1 MLTYRTG
8 AAGAPSAT
16 RNMSE
21 HLLQQTLPPEMAAMA
36 EYYEG
41 GLTPPTVAEAAAS
54 RYRERLGTAAT
65 AEPVL
70 LDQLLA
76 EEVERL
82 GEATGRLDLNTAQQ
96 KDMAL
101 RAAGAFVA
109 AGLTSSDDALAAL
122 ARAGHAA
129 DEPALSAAAKEASGE
144 RDYSSAIATL
154 RRDFHAGL
162 AERLGV
168 KPGRSLTPGEIAHL
182 LNGQRA
188 DGGEI
193 AGKKKQAATDSLRVT
208 FGLAKDRLPT
218 MAELEHVLAG
228 RRADG
233 TPLPEGE
240 APRAVRRFQA
250 AFDAPHETLDP
261 KQRDHLLFGLTA
273 TGKALN
279 LRQYQ
284 ARLDRTKTRIGYVD
298 MTFSAPK
305 SVSVAWAFAPTEA
318 ERAMI
323 RQAHRDAI
331 ESVMADVEFHIGR
344 ARRGQGGKGG
354 WEPGAIGW
362 VSFDHYA
369 ARPTVAVVRDLPD
382 GEKQTE
388 LYTLKDSGGRVPG
401 DMQLHTHTAVFNAV
415 LTETGHVGG
424 LDLARLEGRVKEW
437 GALYQAYLATNL
449 RRHGVE
455 MGLDPRTEMARLM
468 DVPEHVSEQFSKRTL
483 GGTAAA
489 RAFAAAQ
496 GLDWDSLDAD
506 RKVGLLKAGVQ
517 NPRENKTDDISDLA
531 AWKRMAEEIGYRH
544 RSVLRPDEIK
554 PVPDLI
560 ERVDQAY
567 RAALPLLAKQF
578 NRRAVIEGADARI
591 SATKGLIAA
600 SVATAEDVNLVT
612 RAFRNRGVHQE
623 GVVTPLIW
631 GKVQGIQRLEKVAIT
646 TGLHEQEEHRLIAR
660 AREAAADRSVA
671 LSDEKINRAIAAL
684 PALDFTNEHGRAQR
698 VVIDKLAQ
706 GGRLAVAIG
715 VAGSG
720 KSTLLKPLVHAW
732 HAEGRTVHGIAL
744 AWRQADDL
752 SDADIPAEKTYA
764 VDAFLRGLAKNRITL
779 DERAVLVIDELSLL
793 GTRQLNAI
801 LDARARYNFQVVAI
815 GDPKQ
820 MQAVEAGPVIDLLQ
834 RALGE
839 DAIPELNRSVR
850 QRNAEDRETTLMFRN
865 GQTEEAVARK
875 AANGTLKLVPGAYEE
890 AVSAVVAL
898 WQERRTANAGRA
910 DYSISISTPT
920 NADAHAM
927 SLALRAKRRELGEI
941 GEDKIT
947 LPATDAGGMEARTF
961 DLALAV
967 GDRVRL
973 FRRTNAVFKSGRA
986 SNIGR
991 NGSVLTVAD
1000 ISTEGLT
1007 LRAASGKKGF
1017 VPFANLRPDGAERV
1031 LLDYGEA
1038 LTTNTAQGSTVS
1050 EHIHALPAGSAL
1062 VSAFGAY
1069 TSGSRHKEQNFIVSS
1084 EGAEREE
1091 VAGRR
1096 PLGDARQ
1103 IESEDLIGNIVRN
1116 FARQPVKEAS
1126 LDLIARAKDLRR
1138 GAVHA
1143 FQESVQPVQAR
1154 RTAGQ
1159 AGSPLAARLAQHRGH
1174 RRMEADV
1181 PGWLADIRAQ
1191 GEALRRA
1198 AERNAGLAAAI
1209 ARLRQALKHGPWK
1222 RTAQATSDA
1231 PHPTSR
1237 QQRGRKL

>member
-41 GLTPPTVAEAAAS
+41 GTSPPTVAEAAAS
-54 RYRERLGTAAT
+54 RYRERMATATT
-65 AEPVL
+65 AEPAL

-76 EEVERL
+76 EEIDRL
-82 GEATGRLDLNTAQQ
+82 GEATGRLDLNSQQ
-96 KDMAL
+96 QADVAL
-101 RAAGAFVA
+101 RAAGAFAA
-109 AGLTSSDDALAAL
+109 AGLATSEEALAAL
-122 ARAGHAA
+122 SRAGH
-129 DEPALSAAAKEASGE
+129 PASAAELTATATEASKV

-188 DGGEI
+188 DGAEI
-193 AGKKKQAATDSLRVT
+193 AGKKKQAATDSLRAT

-218 MAELEHVLAG
+218 MPELEYVLAG
-228 RRADG
+228 RKADG
-233 TPLPEGE
+233 TPLPENE
-240 APRAVRRFQA
+240 AARAVRRFQA
-250 AFDAPHETLDP
+250 AFDAPQEVLSP
-261 KQRDHLLFGLTA
+261 EQRDHLLFALTA
-273 TGKALN
+273 TGKALTV
-279 LRQYQ
+279 RQYQ

-305 SVSVAWAFAPTEA
+305 SVSVAWALAPTEA
-318 ERAMI
+318 ERAII

-382 GEKQTE
+382 GEKLTE
-388 LYTLKDSGGRVPG
+388 LYTLKDSAGRVPG

-415 LTETGHVGG
+415 LTEGGHVGG

-455 MGLDPRTEMARLM
+455 IGLDPRTEMARLM

-496 GLDWDSLDAD
+496 GLDWDTLDAD

-517 NPRENKTDDISDLA
+517 NPREAKTDDISDLA
-531 AWKRMAEEIGYRH
+531 AWKRMAAEIGYSH
-544 RSVLRPDEIK
+544 RSVLRPGEIK
-554 PVPDLI
+554 TIPDLI

-567 RAALPLLAKQF
+567 RAALPLLSKQF

-591 SATKGLIAA
+591 CATKGLIAS
-600 SVATAEDVNLVT
+600 SVGAAEDINLVT
-612 RAFRNRGVHQE
+612 RAFRRRGVEQE
-623 GVVTPLIW
+623 GVATPLIW
-631 GKVQGIQRLEKVAIT
+631 GKVAGIQRLEKVAIT
-646 TGLHEQEEHRLIAR
+646 TGLHEQEELRLIAR
-660 AREAAADRSVA
+660 AREAAADRSVV
-671 LSDEKINRAIAAL
+671 LSDDKINRAIVAL
-684 PALDFTNEHGRAQR
+684 PALDFTSEHGLAQR
-698 VVIDKLAQ
+698 AVIDTLAQ
-706 GGRLAVAIG
+706 SGRLSVAIG
-715 VAGSG
+715 VAGAG
-720 KSTLLKPLVHAW
+720 KSTLLKPLVYAW
-732 HAEGRTVHGIAL
+732 RAEGRAVHGIAL
-744 AWRQADDL
+744 AWRQSDDL
-752 SDADIPAEKTYA
+752 TDADIPAEKTYA
-764 VDAFLRGLAKNRITL
+764 VDAFLRGLAKDKIKL
-779 DERAVLVIDELSLL
+779 DERSVVVIDELSLL

-801 LDARARYNFQVVAI
+801 LDARARLNFQVVAI

-839 DAIPELNRSVR
+839 AAIPELIRSVR
-850 QRNAEDRETTLMFRN
+850 QRDAEDRETTLMFRN

-875 AANGTLKLVPGAYEE
+875 VANGTLKLVAGAYEE
-890 AVSAVVAL
+890 AVIAIVAL
-898 WQERRTANAGRA
+898 WEERRQANADRPA
-910 DYSISISTPT
+910 YSISISAPT
-920 NADAHAM
+920 NADAHAV
-927 SLALRAKRRELGEI
+927 SLALRARRRALGEI
-941 GEDKIT
+941 GDDKIT
-947 LPATDAGGMEARTF
+947 LAATDAGGIEARTF
-961 DLALAV
+961 DMPLAV

-973 FRRTNAVFKSGRA
+973 FRRTNAVFKTGRA

-991 NGSVLTVAD
+991 NGSVLTVAA
-1000 ISTEGLT
+1000 ISEQGLT
-1007 LRAASGKKGF
+1007 LRSRSGKQGF
-1017 VPFANLRPDGAERV
+1017 VPMANLKPDGGERV

-1069 TSGSRHKEQNFIVSS
+1069 TSGSRHKEQSFIVIS

-1091 VAGRR
+1091 VSGRR
-1096 PLGDARQ
+1096 PLGDSRQ
-1103 IESEDLIGNIVRN
+1103 IEREDLVANVVRN

-1126 LDLIARAKDLRR
+1126 IDLIARARDLRR

-1143 FQESVQPVQAR
+1143 HQSSAQPVQAR
-1154 RTAGQ
+1154 RASESS
-1159 AGSPLAARLAQHRGH
+1159 GSPLAARMAQHRN
-1174 RRMEADV
+1174 RRRLEAKV
-1181 PGWLADIRAQ
+1181 PGWLKDIRA
-1191 GEALRRA
+1191 EAKALRRA
-1198 AERNAGLAAAI
+1198 AERNAGLAAAV
-1209 ARLRQALKHGPWK
+1209 ARVREALKRGYWK
-1222 RTAQATSDA
+1222 RSAQANA
-1231 PHPTSR
+1231 EPPTPSQR
-1237 QQRGRKL
+1237 QGRKL

>member
-1 MLTYRTG
+1 
-8 AAGAPSAT
+8 
-16 RNMSE
+16 MSE
-21 HLLQQTLPPEMAAMA
+21 HLLQQTLPPEMAAIA

-41 GLTPPTVAEAAAS
+41 GASPPTVAESAAS
-54 RYRERLGTAAT
+54 RYRERLGTAT
-65 AEPVL
+65 AADPVL

-82 GEATGRLDLNTAQQ
+82 SEATGRLDLNAAQRG
-96 KDMAL
+96 DMAL
-101 RAAGAFVA
+101 QAVGAFVA
-109 AGLTSSDDALAAL
+109 AGLTSTDDALAAL
-122 ARAGHAA
+122 DRAGHTVEEA
-129 DEPALSAAAKEASGE
+129 ALSAAANKASEE

-168 KPGRSLTPGEIAHL
+168 RPGRSLTPGEIAHL

-218 MAELEHVLAG
+218 MPELEHVLAG
-228 RRADG
+228 RKADG
-233 TPLPEGE
+233 TPLPQDE
-240 APRAVRRFQA
+240 ATRAVRRFQA
-250 AFDAPHETLDP
+250 AFDAPLEGLSP
-261 KQRDHLLFGLTA
+261 QQRDHLLFGLTA
-273 TGKALN
+273 TGKALTV
-279 LRQYQ
+279 RQYQ

-305 SVSVAWAFAPTEA
+305 GVSVAWAFAPTEA
-318 ERAMI
+318 ERAII

-388 LYTLKDSGGRVPG
+388 LYTLKDSAGRVPG

-415 LTETGHVGG
+415 LTESGHVGG

-455 MGLDPRTEMARLM
+455 MGLDSRTEMARLM

-489 RAFAAAQ
+489 RASAAAQ
-496 GLDWDSLDAD
+496 GLDWDALDAD

-517 NPRENKTDDISDLA
+517 NPREAKTDDISDLA
-531 AWKRMAEEIGYRH
+531 AWKRMAAEIGYRH
-544 RSVLRPDEIK
+544 CSVLRPDEIK
-554 PVPDLI
+554 PLPDLI

-591 SATKGLIAA
+591 SAAKGLIAA
-600 SVATAEDVNLVT
+600 SVATPEDVNLVT
-612 RAFRNRGVHQE
+612 RAFRRRGVEQD
-623 GVVTPLIW
+623 GVTTPLIW
-631 GKVQGIQRLEKVAIT
+631 GKVAGIQRLDKVAIT
-646 TGLHEQEEHRLIAR
+646 TGLHEQEELRLIAR
-660 AREAAADRSVA
+660 AREAAADRSVV
-671 LSDEKINRAIAAL
+671 LSSDKINQAIAAL
-684 PALDFTNEHGRAQR
+684 PALDFTREHGLAQR
-698 VVIDKLAQ
+698 AVIDTLAQ
-706 GGRLAVAIG
+706 SGRLSVAIG
-715 VAGSG
+715 VAGAG
-720 KSTLLKPLVHAW
+720 KSTLLKPLVYAW
-732 HAEGRTVHGIAL
+732 RSEGRAVHGIAL
-744 AWRQADDL
+744 AWRQSDDL
-752 SDADIPAEKTYA
+752 TDADIPAENTYA
-764 VDAFLRGLAKNRITL
+764 VDAFLRGLAKDSIKL
-779 DERAVLVIDELSLL
+779 DERSVVVIDELSLL

-801 LDARARYNFQVVAI
+801 LDARARLNFQVVAI

-839 DAIPELNRSVR
+839 AAIPELVRSVR
-850 QRNAEDRETTLMFRN
+850 QRDAEDRETTLMFRN

-875 AANGTLKLVPGAYEE
+875 FANGTLKLVPGAYEE
-890 AVSAVVAL
+890 TVNAVVAL
-898 WQERRTANAGRA
+898 WEVRRQANAERP
-910 DYSISISTPT
+910 DYSISISAPT
-920 NADAHAM
+920 NADAHAI
-927 SLALRAKRRELGEI
+927 SLALRARRRALGEI
-941 GEDKIT
+941 GDDKVT
-947 LPATDAGGMEARTF
+947 LPATDAGGIEARTF
-961 DLALAV
+961 DMPLAV
-967 GDRVRL
+967 GDKVRL
-973 FRRTNAVFKSGRA
+973 FRRTNAIFKSGRA

-991 NGSVLTVAD
+991 NGSVLTVIG
-1000 ISTEGLT
+1000 ISEEGLT
-1007 LRAASGKKGF
+1007 LRSRSGKQGF
-1017 VPFANLRPDGAERV
+1017 VPLDNLKPNRGERV

-1069 TSGSRHKEQNFIVSS
+1069 TSGSRHKEQSFIVIS

-1091 VAGRR
+1091 VSGRR
-1096 PLGDARQ
+1096 PLGDTRQ
-1103 IESEDLIGNIVRN
+1103 IEREDLIANVVRN

-1126 LDLIARAKDLRR
+1126 IDLIARARDLRR

-1143 FQESVQPVQAR
+1143 HQGAAQSVQAR
-1154 RTAGQ
+1154 RASGPS
-1159 AGSPLAARLAQHRGH
+1159 GSPLALRMAQHKG
-1174 RRMEADV
+1174 RRRLEAEV
-1181 PGWLADIRAQ
+1181 PGWLKDIRTQA
-1191 GEALRRA
+1191 EALRRA
-1198 AERNAGLAAAI
+1198 AEHNTSLPAAI
-1209 ARLRQALKHGPWK
+1209 ARVREALNRGYWK
-1222 RTAQATSDA
+1222 RRAQTRSEPLKPA
-1231 PHPTSR
+1231 PSHR
-1237 QQRGRKL
+1237 QGRKL

>member
-8 AAGAPSAT
+8 AAGAPSAA

-36 EYYEG
+36 EYYEA
-41 GLTPPTVAEAAAS
+41 GLSPPTVAEAAAS
-54 RYRERLGTAAT
+54 RYRERLGNAAL
-65 AEPVL
+65 ADPVL

-82 GEATGRLDLNTAQQ
+82 GEATGRLDLNAAQQ

-101 RAAGAFVA
+101 GAAAAFVS
-109 AGLTSSDDALAAL
+109 AGLATSGEAMAAL
-122 ARAGHAA
+122 GRAGQAA
-129 DEPALSAAAKEASGE
+129 DETDLTAAVKEAGNN

-188 DGGEI
+188 DGEEI
-193 AGKKKQAATDSLRVT
+193 VGKKKQAATDSLRVT

-218 MAELEHVLAG
+218 RAELEHVIAG
-228 RRADG
+228 RKADG
-233 TPLPEGE
+233 TALPEE
-240 APRAVRRFQA
+240 DATRAVRRFQT
-250 AFDAPHETLDP
+250 AFDASHEGLSAE
-261 KQRDHLLFGLTA
+261 QRDQLLFGLTA
-273 TGKALN
+273 AGKALTV
-279 LRQYQ
+279 RQYQ

-298 MTFSAPK
+298 LTFSAPK

-318 ERAMI
+318 EQAII

-369 ARPTVAVVRDLPD
+369 ARPTVAVVRDLAD

-388 LYTLKDSGGRVPG
+388 LYTLKDTGGRVPG

-415 LTETGHVGG
+415 LTESGHVGG

-455 MGLDPRTEMARLM
+455 MGLDLRTEMARLM
-468 DVPEHVSEQFSKRTL
+468 DVPERVSEHFSKRTL

-496 GLDWDSLDAD
+496 GLDWDSLDAN

-517 NPRENKTDDISDLA
+517 NPRENKTDDLSDLA
-531 AWKRMAEEIGYRH
+531 AWKRMAAEIGYSH
-544 RSVLRPDEIK
+544 RSVLRPDDIK
-554 PVPDLI
+554 PLPDLV

-591 SATKGLIAA
+591 GAAKGLIAA
-600 SVATAEDVNLVT
+600 NVATPEDVNLVT
-612 RAFRNRGVHQE
+612 RAFRRRGVEQD
-623 GVVTPLIW
+623 GVATPLIW
-631 GKVQGIQRLEKVAIT
+631 GKVVGIQRLEKIAIT
-646 TGLHEQEEHRLIAR
+646 TGLHEQEENRLIAR

-671 LSDEKINRAIAAL
+671 LSDAKINRAIAAL
-684 PALDFTNEHGRAQR
+684 PALDFTSEHGRAQR

-706 GGRLAVAIG
+706 SGRLAVAIG

-732 HAEGRTVHGIAL
+732 RDEGRTVHGIAL

-764 VDAFLRGLAKNRITL
+764 VDAFLRGLAKNRITM

-801 LDARARYNFQVVAI
+801 LDAREQFQFHVVAI

-839 DAIPELNRSVR
+839 DAIPELIRSVR

-865 GQTEEAVARK
+865 GETEKAVARK

-890 AVSAVVAL
+890 AVSAVVTL
-898 WQERRTANAGRA
+898 WQERRDANAERP

-920 NADAHAM
+920 NADAHAV
-927 SLALRAKRRELGEI
+927 SLALRDRRRELGEI
-941 GEDKIT
+941 GDDRVT
-947 LPATDAGGMEARTF
+947 LPATDAGGVEARTF
-961 DLALAV
+961 DLALAE

-973 FRRTNAVFKSGRA
+973 FCRTNAVFKSGRA

-991 NGSVLTVAD
+991 NGSVLTVTGIA
-1000 ISTEGLT
+1000 EGGLT
-1007 LRAASGKKGF
+1007 LRAASGKVGF
-1017 VPFANLRPDGAERV
+1017 VPFANLRPDGGERV

-1050 EHIHALPAGSAL
+1050 EHIHALPAGSTL

-1069 TSGSRHKEQNFIVSS
+1069 TSGSRHKEQSFIVTS

-1096 PLGDARQ
+1096 PLGDSRH

-1126 LDLIARAKDLRR
+1126 LDLIARARDLRR

-1154 RTAGQ
+1154 RASGQ
-1159 AGSPLAARLAQHRGH
+1159 VGSPLAARLAQQRTHH
-1174 RRMEADV
+1174 RMEAAI
-1181 PGWLADIRAQ
+1181 PGWLKDIRAQ
-1191 GEALRRA
+1191 AEVLRQA

-1209 ARLRQALKHGPWK
+1209 ARV
-1222 RTAQATSDA
+1222 RTALRRGSWKSQAA
-1231 PHPTSR
+1231 PETPRTTPT
-1237 QQRGRKL
+1237 QHRGRKL